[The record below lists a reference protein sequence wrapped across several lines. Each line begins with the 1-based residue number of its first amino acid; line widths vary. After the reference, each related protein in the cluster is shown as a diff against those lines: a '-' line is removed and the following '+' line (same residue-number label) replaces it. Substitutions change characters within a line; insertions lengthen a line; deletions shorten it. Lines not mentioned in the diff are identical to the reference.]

1 MSRIK
6 EALGT
11 VIGVAMV
18 VAFTAFIVALVLSL
32 TSEQLPVIKNIG
44 SELRCLLGIPAA
56 DSPCVAETIDA
67 LNEQRRVLEEE
78 RERLDDVMAGQSFV
92 FTQGKHLKDRVSL
105 VVGTLYMDAAAQT
118 GLIRSF
124 CWIIVDNGGLDP
136 RVGLAVMHGD
146 GRIEEL
152 QASPSDLGLLD
163 MSAHDVEAARG
174 ACPFPTVR

>member
-1 MSRIK
+1 MTRIK

-18 VAFTAFIVALVLSL
+18 IAFTAFIVALVLSL
-32 TSEQLPVIKNIG
+32 TSEQQPAIKNFG
-44 SELRCLLGIPAA
+44 TELRCLLGIPKA
-56 DSPCVAETIDA
+56 DSPCVTEKIDA

-78 RERLDDVMAGQSFV
+78 RDRLNDVMAGQSFV

-136 RVGLAVMHGD
+136 QVGLGVMHGD

-152 QASPSDLGLLD
+152 QASPSDLSMLG
-163 MSAHDVEAARG
+163 MSARDVDAARD
-174 ACPFPTVR
+174 ACPFPRVS